1 MLATSI
7 WRHSVA
13 CCGSFCRT
21 QSTFGRQWLSQ
32 RGCRPGVGNGYDHG
46 NPLVIHRSS
55 IEISILC
62 GHDSKILSIIGIVS
76 YWDNPHRLKY
86 SAHSY
91 DNYGT
96 LSQSHEVELHLV
108 GSGHA
113 PSCLRTQLLN
123 GSRFQAC
130 PSQWQAW
137 LSKEQHGAKRWYN
150 GDAMMI
156 CFYSWAVFKA
166 PCWLMIVRRLHS
178 DYSICWWLSDYHNLL
193 WGSLWTNQYD
203 ITESLELWHGIKLK
217 DSSGS
222 RSFLMWCVLLSTP
235 CCSTSIFH
243 LFS

>member
-55 IEISILC
+55 IEISILY

-137 LSKEQHGAKRWYN
+137 LRNNMEQKGDIMVMQWWYIFIAEQCSRPHA
-150 GDAMMI
+150 D
-156 CFYSWAVFKA
+156 
-166 PCWLMIVRRLHS
+166 
-178 DYSICWWLSDYHNLL
+178 WWLFGGYTQTIQYVGDYQIIIISY
-193 WGSLWTNQYD
+193 GDPY
-203 ITESLELWHGIKLK
+203 E
-217 DSSGS
+217 
-222 RSFLMWCVLLSTP
+222 P
-235 CCSTSIFH
+235 TSMI
-243 LFS
+243 

>member
-55 IEISILC
+55 IEISILY

-156 CFYSWAVFKA
+156 Y
-166 PCWLMIVRRLHS
+166 
-178 DYSICWWLSDYHNLL
+178 
-193 WGSLWTNQYD
+193 
-203 ITESLELWHGIKLK
+203 
-217 DSSGS
+217 
-222 RSFLMWCVLLSTP
+222 FL
-235 CCSTSIFH
+235 
-243 LFS
+243 